1 MAWGPSL
8 KGAVCSSGGNLV
20 KGALR
25 WGPFI
30 KGGSMHSW
38 RWEVIWEKG
47 LNTRKDSRRCLEA

>member
-1 MAWGPSL
+1 M

-30 KGGSMHSW
+30 KGSSMHSW
-38 RWEVIWEKG
+38 RWEVVWEKG
-47 LNTRKDSRRCLEA
+47 LNARKDSQRSLEA